1 VRGDRKRGKEIGG
14 REREIEK
21 EETFPLTNTKHT
33 QPTEERNRNKKQG
46 SS

>member
-33 QPTEERNRNKKQG
+33 ADRREKQEQEARI
-46 SS
+46 